1 MEHKFISRQA
11 ADGAVTITYLGNAA
25 SMAGN
30 VNEFFIS
37 RNYKLK
43 SGSPENG
50 VYEYGNYNTMR
61 ILFGAF
67 VKYFKVNTTIRQA
80 GENVVVS
87 VQKGHSGMSGGLI
100 GMAKLNKELKRIGE
114 AMEGLGENLGMYNA
128 K

>member
-1 MEHKFISRQA
+1 MENKFISRQS
-11 ADGAVTITYLGNAA
+11 ADGAVTITYTGSAA
-25 SMAGN
+25 QMAGK

-43 SGSPENG
+43 SGLPENG
-50 VYEYGNYNTMR
+50 VYEYGNYTMR

-67 VKYFKVNTTIRQA
+67 VKYFKVNTMVSQSGEQVTI
-80 GENVVVS
+80 S
-87 VQKGHSGMSGGLI
+87 VQKGHTGMSGGLI

-114 AMEGLGENLGMYNA
+114 AMEGLGENLGMYST

>member
-1 MEHKFISRQA
+1 MDNKFVSRQTA
-11 ADGAVTITYLGNAA
+11 NGTTTLIYTGNAA
-25 SMAGN
+25 SMAGK
-30 VNEFFIS
+30 VNEFFTS

-50 VYEYGNYNTMR
+50 VYEYGNYTMR

-67 VKYFKVNTTIRQA
+67 VKYFKLNTMVSQS
-80 GENVVVS
+80 GENVTVS
-87 VQKGHSGMSGGLI
+87 VQKGHSGMSGGLV

-114 AMEGLGENLGMYNA
+114 AMEGLGENLGMYSA